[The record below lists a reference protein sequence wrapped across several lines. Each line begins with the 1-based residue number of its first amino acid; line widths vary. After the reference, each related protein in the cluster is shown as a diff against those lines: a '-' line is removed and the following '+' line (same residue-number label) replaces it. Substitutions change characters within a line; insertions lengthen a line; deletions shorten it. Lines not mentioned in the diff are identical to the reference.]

1 MPGGIFVANHAGNVP
16 LLRGTCKPVAASKPN
31 LRACSALPLNPLQS
45 NIVRHDF
52 CIAGRKCP
60 AFPHFGEIV
69 SEKRPADISGFQ
81 FSGYMNSVSY
91 KCMQKSCRTVL
102 VTIRKIVIK

>member
-1 MPGGIFVANHAGNVP
+1 MDSADNYF
-16 LLRGTCKPVAASKPN
+16 
-31 LRACSALPLNPLQS
+31 RAYT

-52 CIAGRKCP
+52 CTAGRKCP

-91 KCMQKSCRTVL
+91 KYTQKSCRTVL
-102 VTIRKIVIK
+102 GLYHFSNEIIH

>member
-1 MPGGIFVANHAGNVP
+1 MCVFVSSCLCGIFI
-16 LLRGTCKPVAASKPN
+16 
-31 LRACSALPLNPLQS
+31 

-102 VTIRKIVIK
+102 HFYIVRYKKFDHRVINNFFQIFLLNI